1 MFKGTKNRFVNTW
14 WNLEH
19 LESAG
24 LCQGQYTSN
33 INTRLQGNIVDCV
46 MITAKFN

>member
-1 MFKGTKNRFVNTW
+1 MFKGTENRFVNSW

-19 LESAG
+19 LESAD
-24 LCQGQYTSN
+24 LRQGQYTGN
-33 INTRLQGNIVDCV
+33 DTRLQGNIVDCV